1 MFSQFCRLEVQNQVL
16 SGLISLR
23 LLSLACRRARGA
35 VIENS
40 PDHEEV
46 LSPTGYYY
54 GTVGSKWVQACT
66 GRPCEMPLNA
76 HVHLPG
82 VLECSLS
89 SPVLRYPLRGSEIT
103 CGDRQDTA
111 HCRNHIAHTFFFKML
126 FILSWLCLVFC
137 YVWAFLSCSERA
149 YSVCVNFLL
158 QWLLVAEHR
167 LWVLRASVAVCTG
180 LVAPPHVE
188 SSLTRD

>member
-1 MFSQFCRLEVQNQVL
+1 MPPWQNSTDREAYITEIYVLTVVQAGSSKSRCYQAWFL
-16 SGLISLR
+16 LR

-35 VIENS
+35 VIGNN

-46 LSPTGYYY
+46 ISPTGYYY

-76 HVHLPG
+76 HVHLPA

-103 CGDRQDTA
+103 WGNRQDTA
-111 HCRNHIAHTFFFKML
+111 HCRNHTAHAFFFL
-126 FILSWLCLVFC
+126 NVIYFILAVLGLLLRAGFLELWREGPTLC
-137 YVWAFLSCSERA
+137 VWAPY
-149 YSVCVNFLL
+149 YSGFSWQSTDSRVLGL
-158 QWLLVAEHR
+158 Q
-167 LWVLRASVAVCTG
+167 
-180 LVAPPHVE
+180 
-188 SSLTRD
+188 